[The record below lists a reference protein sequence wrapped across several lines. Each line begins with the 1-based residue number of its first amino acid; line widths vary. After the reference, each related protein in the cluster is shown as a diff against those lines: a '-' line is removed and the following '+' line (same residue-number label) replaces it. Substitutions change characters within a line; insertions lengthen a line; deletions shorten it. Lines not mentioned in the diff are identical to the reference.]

1 MLVMTGVGVE
11 CRMIFCVRWLQLY
24 LLFTPDWGLE
34 PRMGG
39 EIERAWWSGGRNSG
53 DNLASVAPS
62 AQCPVPGLISH
73 GAIST
78 VPPAGPRPRSISG

>member
-1 MLVMTGVGVE
+1 
-11 CRMIFCVRWLQLY
+11 MILCVRWLRIY

-34 PRMGG
+34 PQMGG
-39 EIERAWWSGGRNSG
+39 EIGRAWWSGGRNSG
-53 DNLASVAPS
+53 DNLASVVAVAPS
-62 AQCPVPGLISH
+62 ARCPVPGLISH